1 MEFVEK
7 FVYDKKLVITTYLI
21 IVVLTLGAFKF
32 ISTGFIPDEDQ
43 GVLIASIT
51 LPDGASLTRTEQV
64 ARKFVDQVRDIDGVD
79 EKKLTVFSGMGSV
92 NSAFS
97 IILFG

>member
-1 MEFVEK
+1 MI
-7 FVYDKKLVITTYLI
+7 KKLVITTYLI

-79 EKKLTVFSGMGSV
+79 EKKID
-92 NSAFS
+92 S
-97 IILFG
+97 IQRNGFC